1 MTPFTELLA
10 GLSRTG
16 DDFAVVPSEDWLQG
30 RTLYGG
36 ASAALCTA
44 SALRAFG
51 GLPPLRSAQ
60 FAFIGPAAGPL
71 TVRPAVLRQGKSAT
85 YVGVDL
91 LGEAGIATRALLCF
105 GAVRE
110 SAVDYAHV
118 PVPEAPP
125 PATCG
130 DFFQGGFRPNFAH
143 HFDMLDAGG
152 APPFS
157 MAETPEYKLWI
168 RHKDE
173 GTPTDITALIA
184 LADAPPP
191 AAMVRFPSFGP
202 ISSMTW
208 SIEVLNARA
217 AGADDG
223 WRLET
228 SRAETITHGYSS
240 QSMMTWAADGTPLL
254 VGRQT
259 VAVFV

>member
-1 MTPFTELLA
+1 MTLFTEVLA
-10 GLSRTG
+10 GIARVGS
-16 DDFAVVPSEDWLQG
+16 DFSVTLTEDWLQG

-36 ASAALCTA
+36 ASAALCTEA
-44 SALRAFG
+44 ALRAFD

-60 FAFIGPAAGPL
+60 FAFIGPASGPL
-71 TVRPAVLRQGKSAT
+71 VIRPEVLRRGRSAT
-85 YVGVDL
+85 FVGVDL
-91 LGEAGIATRALLCF
+91 VGDAGLATRALLCF
-105 GAVRE
+105 GAIRD
-110 SAVDYAHV
+110 SAVDFSHV
-118 PVPEAPP
+118 PAPEAPP
-125 PATCG
+125 PETCG
-130 DFFQGGFRPNFAH
+130 DFFRGGFRPNFAH

-157 MAETPEYKLWI
+157 MAEVPEYKVWL
-168 RHKDE
+168 RHKDRQ
-173 GTPTDITALIA
+173 TPNDITALIA

-208 SIEVLNARA
+208 SIEVLNERA
-217 AGADDG
+217 AGEDDG

-228 SRAETITHGYSS
+228 SLAETVTHGYSS
-240 QSMMTWAADGTPLL
+240 QSMKTWAADGTPLL